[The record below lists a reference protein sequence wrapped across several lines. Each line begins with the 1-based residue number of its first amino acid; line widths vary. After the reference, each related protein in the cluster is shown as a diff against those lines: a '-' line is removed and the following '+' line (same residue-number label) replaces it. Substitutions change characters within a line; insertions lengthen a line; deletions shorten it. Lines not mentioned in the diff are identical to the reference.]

1 MRRNVFAA
9 LALSGALAVPATLA
23 SAALAAAPSDE
34 LIKGGYESLASC
46 QSALPD
52 IEEQQSSI
60 ETSLVCKAYT
70 EPSSATMWGVY
81 TSTTTG
87 EETPVD
93 ES

>member
-9 LALSGALAVPATLA
+9 LALSGALVVPATLA
-23 SAALAAAPSDE
+23 SAALAATPSDD

-52 IEEQQSSI
+52 IKEQQSSI
-60 ETSLVCKAYT
+60 ETSLACKAYT
-70 EPSSATMWGVY
+70 EPSSAKMWGVY
-81 TSTTTG
+81 TAETTT
-87 EETPVD
+87 EETPVT